1 MGLNNA
7 MRVSAHGFEYA
18 EFTATGSSY
27 YENNS
32 CLSSIYV
39 GKVPISYINV
49 SQQRTHGL
57 RANAQEA
64 V

>member
-1 MGLNNA
+1 MTAIAND
-7 MRVSAHGFEYA
+7 FEYGV
-18 EFTATGSSY
+18 FTATGSSY

-39 GKVPISYINV
+39 GKVPISYINTAL
-49 SQQRTHGL
+49 QRAQRL
-57 RANAQEA
+57 KANAQGA

>member
-1 MGLNNA
+1 MNVKA
-7 MRVSAHGFEYA
+7 SVFEYGV
-18 EFTATGSSY
+18 FIATGSSY

-57 RANAQEA
+57 RANAQESA
-64 V
+64 